1 MYTVAQRFN
10 YIQLFH
16 CVVSPAL
23 YVCIY
28 VYVCMCVMCVCAL
41 CVHVC
46 YVKQAH
52 MLEGEYSLS
61 ARKQEMSMCYVL
73 FTE

>member
-23 YVCIY
+23 YVCIC
-28 VYVCMCVMCVCAL
+28 VYVCY
-41 CVHVC
+41 VC

-61 ARKQEMSMCYVL
+61 AGKQEMSMCYLL
-73 FTE
+73 FTEYLILMSHV